1 MIEVIIISI
10 ILVSLCISGIAI
22 KILIKKDGEFAGT
35 CASNNPLI
43 NNTNEPCSYCGA
55 DPNEDCRS
63 KKSSESEETRFS
75 KPEVI

>member
-1 MIEVIIISI
+1 MIELIIISI

-22 KILIKKDGEFAGT
+22 KILVKKNGEFSGT

-43 NNTNEPCSYCGA
+43 NNDNEPCSYCGA
-55 DPNEDCRS
+55 EPNEGCKS
-63 KKSSESEETRFS
+63 KKSGEAGDTKFS